1 MGEAGRGGELPE
13 KIDQILLDVNRVEG
27 VVLKVRVHLVIIV
40 EVVLGRSQELTQVN
54 LPVVGGRGVTLLAVL
69 IVPLII
75 IVVFRLGILIVLNM
89 LELVRA
95 EERF

>member
-27 VVLKVRVHLVIIV
+27 VVLTVRIHLVLIIQ
-40 EVVLGRSQELTQVN
+40 VVLGWSQQVTEVN
-54 LPVVGGRGVTLLAVL
+54 LPVVGGGGVALLAIL

-75 IVVFRLGILIVLNM
+75 IIILRLGILIVLKI
-89 LELVRA
+89 LELV
-95 EERF
+95 